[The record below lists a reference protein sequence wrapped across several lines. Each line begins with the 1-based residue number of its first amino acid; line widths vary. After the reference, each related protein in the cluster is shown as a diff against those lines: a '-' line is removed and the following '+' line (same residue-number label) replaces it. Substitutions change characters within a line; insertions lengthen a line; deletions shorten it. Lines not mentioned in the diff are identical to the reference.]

1 MRSTFKILFYL
12 NTSKRKKSGD
22 CPLMGRITIDGKIA
36 QFSMKEDIHPDS
48 WDTKNERSNG
58 KSREQIALNRKID
71 QTEQSIRDIYARTVE
86 NVGYVTAEQI
96 KNELTGVVKKTEYL
110 LELFKEHNLEFK
122 NRIGKDREDSTYK
135 SYENSYNHLSRYIL
149 EKLEKDDY
157 PLKQLNRDF
166 IDEYECYLLTDARLC
181 TNSTIKHIIFLK
193 KMITRA
199 MNQKT
204 ILWDPFPDY
213 EIKRMKMKY
222 LHISKEALEK
232 IMTTPIK
239 SKSVCFIRDMFV
251 FSCFTGLAYSDMCQ
265 LSERHLSEMP
275 DGSVWIEIPR
285 YKTDVES
292 NIRLLDIPVGIIE
305 KYRPVRKSDRLFNIP
320 TVSFVSRQLRK
331 IEELCGI
338 AHLHFHMA
346 RHTFATLICL
356 SNGVSMKTLSKL
368 MGHTSMRT
376 TKNYGEITNERVGVE
391 MRGLAKRSKKKKRGK
406 VKELKIEN

>member
-12 NTSKRKKSGD
+12 NTSKRKKSGA

-36 QFSMKEDIHPDS
+36 QFSLKEDIHPDC
-48 WDTKNERSNG
+48 WDLKKERASG
-58 KSREQIALNRKID
+58 KTREQIALNKKID
-71 QTEQSIRDIYARTVE
+71 QTERSIRDIYAKTVE

-96 KNELTGVVKKTEYL
+96 KNELTGAVTKTEYL
-110 LELFKEHNLEFK
+110 LELFKEHNLEYK
-122 NRIGKDREDSTYK
+122 NRVGKDREDSTYK
-135 SYENSYNHLSRYIL
+135 SYENSYNHLSRFIL
-149 EKLEKDDY
+149 EKLGKEDY
-157 PLKQLNRDF
+157 PLKLLNKDF
-166 IDEYECYLLTDARLC
+166 IDEYECYLLSDARLC
-181 TNSTIKHIIFLK
+181 ANSTIKHFVFLK

-204 ILWDPFPDY
+204 LLWHPFPDY
-213 EIKRMKMKY
+213 EIKRQKSKY
-222 LHISKEALEK
+222 LHISKETLEK

-251 FSCFTGLAYSDMCQ
+251 FSCFTGLAYSDIRN
-265 LSERHLSEMP
+265 LSEKNLIAKP

-292 NIRLLDIPVGIIE
+292 HIRLLDIPIAIIE
-305 KYRPVRKSDRLFNIP
+305 KYRPVRKSDRLFKIP
-320 TVSFVSRQLRK
+320 TVSFVSRQMRK

-338 AHLHFHMA
+338 DHLHFHMA

-368 MGHTSMRT
+368 MGHTTMNM
-376 TKNYGEITNERVGVE
+376 TKNYGEITNKRVGAE
-391 MRGLAKRSKKKKRGK
+391 MKKLARRSNNKKRGK
-406 VKELKIEN
+406 VKP